1 MKINL
6 SKKLKIKKFNKQV
19 SIPLPHACKACALPF
34 ELLSFMFSAKKKMC
48 LKKHLNYLNF
58 KIRLIKLYNFILL
71 FIFNK

>member
-1 MKINL
+1 MNL
-6 SKKLKIKKFNKQV
+6 SKKLKIKKWNRRA
-19 SIPLPHACKACALPF
+19 SIPLPHACKECAIKF
-34 ELLSFMFSAKKKMC
+34 ELLYFMLKKKKKMC

>member
-1 MKINL
+1 
-6 SKKLKIKKFNKQV
+6 
-19 SIPLPHACKACALPF
+19 
-34 ELLSFMFSAKKKMC
+34 MFSAKKKMC

>member
-1 MKINL
+1 MNL
-6 SKKLKIKKFNKQV
+6 SKKLKIKKWNRRA

-34 ELLSFMFSAKKKMC
+34 ELLSLMFSAKKKMC